1 MHFKTRKQLLQKYNE
16 EYPHRT
22 LDIPSAMKQ
31 YFKDRKWNY
40 EKAVKKAVK
49 RLHQIEEEREYETI
63 HITMYEYTMKT
74 DRPRVYRGHAFSP
87 NAAANHDYFE
97 KAFKQVVKVFQ
108 LINTPAEVYIDAYL
122 EMPHDVPAHEVLL
135 FESRVL
141 DPITY
146 PDYDNIG
153 KCYTDMFKY
162 VISVDDDLFHVG
174 QVRKFFSIIPRVEI
188 TIRYIKKH
196 ESDYI
201 YRKIKNRK
209 SVKELVKA
217 GLCEVKRIGES

>member
-1 MHFKTRKQLLQKYNE
+1 MNFKTRQQLLSLYNQN
-16 EYPHRT
+16 YPDRDAD
-22 LDIPSAMKQ
+22 LVYAVKQ
-31 YFKDRKWNY
+31 YFKDRNWNY
-40 EKAVKKAVK
+40 DKAVKKAVK
-49 RLHQIEEEREYETI
+49 KLEQIENEREYETI

-97 KAFKQVVKVFQ
+97 KAFKQVAKVFK

-122 EMPHDVPAHEVLL
+122 EMPSNVPAHEVLL

-141 DPITY
+141 DPIAY

-162 VISVDDDLFHVG
+162 VLSVDDDLFHIG
-174 QVRKFFSIIPRVEI
+174 QIRKFFSVLPRVEI

-201 YRKIKNRK
+201 YKKIKNRK
-209 SVKELVKA
+209 SVKELVAA
-217 GLCEVKRIGES
+217 GRCEVKRIGE